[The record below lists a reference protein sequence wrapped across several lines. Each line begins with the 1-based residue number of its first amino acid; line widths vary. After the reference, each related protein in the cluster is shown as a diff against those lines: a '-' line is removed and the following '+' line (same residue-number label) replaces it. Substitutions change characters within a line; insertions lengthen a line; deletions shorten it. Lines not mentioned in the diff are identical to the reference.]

1 MPSDALDLPLR
12 ELIDALPGGLVVC
25 DGTGTML
32 LVNAETERMFG
43 YARDEL
49 VGRRLELL
57 MPELV
62 WARGDGRIRF
72 ELAGRRKDGGVL
84 SVELGLSPIDT
95 ARDLLIAGIR
105 DVSELRELRRAHEAA
120 EVANAAKRELLSSM
134 GHELRTPLNAILGF
148 AQLLERDR
156 KEPLSERQQERLQY
170 VLRGGE
176 QLLRVIDDLLDLARL
191 ETGRIAIA
199 PEPVALAEVLAEVV
213 TALEPMAADAQIRLE
228 PAAPAAL
235 PLVVADRTRLA
246 QILTSFGS
254 NAIKYGKRGGHV
266 RFELD
271 AGAARVRITVSDD
284 GLGIPDD
291 AGIGLA
297 ISKRLAELMN
307 GAVGFASEAGRG
319 STFWVELPV
328 HRTEERLAPTT
339 TGA

>member
-1 MPSDALDLPLR
+1 MPSDDLELPLR

-25 DGTGTML
+25 DRTGAIL
-32 LVNAETERMFG
+32 QVNAETERMFG

-57 MPELV
+57 IPELG
-62 WARGDGRIRF
+62 WARCDGRVRL
-72 ELAGRRKDGGVL
+72 ELAGRRKDGGEL
-84 SVELGLSPIDT
+84 PVELGLSPIDG
-95 ARDLLIAGIR
+95 ARELVIAGIR
-105 DVSELRELRRAHEAA
+105 DVGELRELRRARDAA
-120 EVANAAKRELLSSM
+120 EAANAAKRELLSSM

-176 QLLRVIDDLLDLARL
+176 QLLRLIDDLLDLARI
-191 ETGRIAIA
+191 ETGRLAIA

-213 TALEPMAADAQIRLE
+213 TALEPIAAEAQIRLE
-228 PAAPAAL
+228 PTASAAL
-235 PLVVADRTRLA
+235 PLVVADRARLA
-246 QILTSFGS
+246 QILTSLGS
-254 NAIKYGKRGGHV
+254 NAIKHGKPGGRV

-284 GLGIPDD
+284 GLGIPED

-307 GAVGFASEAGRG
+307 GALGFASG
-319 STFWVELPV
+319 STCWVELPV
-328 HRTEERLAPTT
+328 HRT
-339 TGA
+339 